1 MGTEISQSHFEPAD
15 FAAFQRRLA
24 EETALLGRWLREA
37 SLPVR
42 PTQGGYEL
50 EAWLIDREGLPA
62 PAIERLLPL
71 LNDDHVVP
79 ELARFNIELNGNAFD
94 LQGDALSRM
103 YTEIGSAW
111 TAARRAAQILDL
123 DLLMIGMLPTVE
135 QKDFNLGAMSPLQ
148 RYRALNEQVFQLRQ
162 DMPIQLDIEG
172 RDHLRLSHQ
181 DVMLEAATTSFQI
194 HLRTTGSDETVR
206 LYNAS
211 KVVSGPLVALTANSP
226 FLFGHDLWAESRIPV
241 FEQAIVIGQSDL
253 TKRVSFGI
261 KYAEGSILEV
271 FEANLNRYPIL
282 LPVIFD
288 EPPEAL
294 AHLRLHNGTIWRW
307 NRPLVGFDADG
318 APHLRIEHR
327 VAPSGPTSLD
337 LIANAAFYFG
347 VTRALLEAEVPIETQ
362 IPFATACDN
371 FYRCARDG
379 LDARITWSGG
389 TQAPVRELLRD
400 LLLPQA
406 RSGLA
411 ALGIDRAEIGQ
422 WLGILDERLASGQNG
437 ATWQRHHHARNGGD
451 LRAMTLAYREH
462 QESGL
467 PVHRW
472 PT

>member
-1 MGTEISQSHFEPAD
+1 MGTEITHSHFDAAD

-24 EETALLGRWLREA
+24 EETALLGRWLREGA
-37 SLPVR
+37 FPAR
-42 PTQGGYEL
+42 PAQGGYEL
-50 EAWLIDREGLPA
+50 EAWLIDREGRPA

-71 LNDDHVVP
+71 LNDDRVVP
-79 ELARFNIELNGNAFD
+79 ELARFNIELNGNAFA
-94 LQGDALSRM
+94 LAGDALSRM
-103 YTEIGSAW
+103 HAEIGATW
-111 TAARRAAQILDL
+111 AAARRAARTLDL
-123 DLLMIGMLPTVE
+123 DLLMIGMLPTAE
-135 QKDFNLGAMSPLQ
+135 QRDFHLGAMSPLQ

-162 DMPIQLDIEG
+162 DRPVQLDIAG

-194 HLRTTGSDETVR
+194 HLRAADPDQAVR
-206 LYNAS
+206 LYNIS
-211 KVVSGPLVALTANSP
+211 KVLSGPLVALAANSP

-241 FEQAIVIGQSDL
+241 FEQAIEIGQSDL

-261 KYAEGSILEV
+261 KYAEDSILEV
-271 FEANLNRYPIL
+271 FEANLKRYPVL
-282 LPVIFD
+282 LPVLFD

-318 APHLRIEHR
+318 APHLRIEQR

-347 VTRALLEAEVPIETQ
+347 ASRALLDEEIEGQ
-362 IPFATACDN
+362 IPFATARDN

-379 LDARITWSGG
+379 LDARILWNGEV
-389 TQAPVRELLRD
+389 QVPVTELLRD
-400 LLLPQA
+400 RLLPQA
-406 RSGLA
+406 RLGLK
-411 ALGIDRAEIGQ
+411 ALGIDRAEIDG

-437 ATWQRHHHARNGGD
+437 ATWQRRRHARNGGD
-451 LRAMTLAYREH
+451 LRELTLAYREH

-472 PT
+472 AI